1 MRFRSYFALASA
13 LFIAVGFASD
23 ALAQAAKEKGKA
35 APKAPAAAPAAPA
48 APQPQQQSVQA
59 QGITSPWNK
68 RCVVEPNSKKQ
79 ICEISQVFV
88 AETGQ
93 VLMSVRLQEMQDN
106 PRKGLT
112 IMAPMGMLLPP
123 GMRAFIDQQ
132 QLPSGI
138 PYLQCITPPGAPAG
152 CLGEMEVDAGL
163 VTAMKKSQVLRIQ
176 TMNAQ
181 GKTIDFVFPTKDFAK
196 AYDGPAID
204 DKALEAENKKMKD
217 MLQKKADELAKGQQ
231 K

>member
-1 MRFRSYFALASA
+1 MRFRSYFALTSA
-13 LFIAVGFASD
+13 LFITIGFATGAS
-23 ALAQAAKEKGKA
+23 AQAPAPKEKA
-35 APKAPAAAPAAPA
+35 APKAAPAAPA
-48 APQPQQQSVQA
+48 AQPPQQSVQA

-68 RCVVEPNSKKQ
+68 RCVTEPNSKKQ

-93 VLMSVRLQEMQDN
+93 VLMSVRIQEMQDN

-123 GMRAFIDQQ
+123 GMRAFVDQQ

-138 PYLQCITPPGAPAG
+138 PYLQCVTPAGAPPG
-152 CLGEMEVDAGL
+152 CVGEMEIDAGL
-163 VTAMKKSQVLRIQ
+163 IAAMKKSQVLRIQ
-176 TMNAQ
+176 TMNGQ
-181 GKTIDFVFPTKDFAK
+181 GKTIDFVFPTKEFAK

-204 DKALEAENKKMKD
+204 EKAMEAENKKMKD
-217 MLQKKADELAKGQQ
+217 MLQKKADELAKSQQ

>member
-1 MRFRSYFALASA
+1 MGFRSYFALTSA
-13 LFIAVGFASD
+13 LFIAIGFGTGAF
-23 ALAQAAKEKGKA
+23 AQGSKEKAPKG
-35 APKAPAAAPAAPA
+35 APKAPAAAPAAPQ
-48 APQPQQQSVQA
+48 APQSVQA

-68 RCVVEPNSKKQ
+68 RCVTEPNSKKQ

-93 VLMSVRLQEMQDN
+93 VLMSIRLQEMQDN
-106 PRKGLT
+106 PRKGLS

-123 GMRAFIDQQ
+123 GMRAFVDQQ
-132 QLPSGI
+132 QIPTGI
-138 PYLQCITPPGAPAG
+138 PYLQCITPPGAPPG
-152 CLGEMEVDAGL
+152 CLGELEVDAGL
-163 VTAMKKSQVLRIQ
+163 IAALKKSQVLRIQ

-204 DKALEAENKKMKD
+204 EKALEAENKKMKD
-217 MLQKKADELAKGQQ
+217 MLQKKANELAKSQQ

>member
-1 MRFRSYFALASA
+1 MRFRSYFALTSA
-13 LFIAVGFASD
+13 LFIAIGFGTGAF
-23 ALAQAAKEKGKA
+23 AQASKEKAPKSAPKG
-35 APKAPAAAPAAPA
+35 APKAPAAAPKA
-48 APQPQQQSVQA
+48 QQSVQA

-68 RCVVEPNSKKQ
+68 RCITEPNSKKQ

-123 GMRAFIDQQ
+123 GMRAFVDQQ

-138 PYLQCITPPGAPAG
+138 PYLQCITPPGAPSG

-163 VTAMKKSQVLRIQ
+163 IAALKKSQVLRVQ

-204 DKALEAENKKMKD
+204 EKALQAENKKMKD
-217 MLQKKADELAKGQQ
+217 MLQKKADELAKSQQ

>member
-1 MRFRSYFALASA
+1 MRLRSLFALTSA
-13 LFIAVGFASD
+13 LFIAVGFSSGAF
-23 ALAQAAKEKGKA
+23 AQAAKEKGKA
-35 APKAPAAAPAAPA
+35 APKTPAAAPAAPQA
-48 APQPQQQSVQA
+48 QQSVQA

-68 RCVVEPNSKKQ
+68 RCVTEPNSKKQ

-93 VLMSVRLQEMQDN
+93 VLMSIRLQEMQDN

-123 GMRAFIDQQ
+123 GMRAFVDQQ
-132 QLPSGI
+132 QIPTGI
-138 PYLQCITPPGAPAG
+138 PYLQCITPPGAPPG
-152 CLGEMEVDAGL
+152 CLGELEVDAGL
-163 VTAMKKSQVLRIQ
+163 ITAMKKSQSLRIQ
-176 TMNAQ
+176 TMNVQ

-204 DKALEAENKKMKD
+204 QKALDAENKKMKD
-217 MLQKKADELAKGQQ
+217 MLQKKADELAKSQQ

>member
-1 MRFRSYFALASA
+1 MGFRSYFALTSA
-13 LFIAVGFASD
+13 LFIAIGFGTGAF
-23 ALAQAAKEKGKA
+23 AQGSKEKAPKG
-35 APKAPAAAPAAPA
+35 APKAPAAAPAAPQA
-48 APQPQQQSVQA
+48 QSVQA

-68 RCVVEPNSKKQ
+68 RCVTEPNSKKQ

-93 VLMSVRLQEMQDN
+93 VLMSIRLQEMQDN
-106 PRKGLT
+106 PRKGLS

-123 GMRAFIDQQ
+123 GMRAFVDQQ
-132 QLPSGI
+132 QIPTGI
-138 PYLQCITPPGAPAG
+138 PYLQCITPPGAPPG
-152 CLGEMEVDAGL
+152 CLGELEVDAGL
-163 VTAMKKSQVLRIQ
+163 IAALKKSQVLRVQ

-204 DKALEAENKKMKD
+204 EKALEAENKKMKD
-217 MLQKKADELAKGQQ
+217 MLQKKANELAKSQQ

>member
-1 MRFRSYFALASA
+1 MGFRSYFALTSA
-13 LFIAVGFASD
+13 LFIAIGFGTGAF
-23 ALAQAAKEKGKA
+23 AQGSKEKAPKG
-35 APKAPAAAPAAPA
+35 APKAPAAAPAAPQA
-48 APQPQQQSVQA
+48 QSVQA

-68 RCVVEPNSKKQ
+68 RCVTEPNSKKQ

-93 VLMSVRLQEMQDN
+93 VLMSIRLQEMQDN
-106 PRKGLT
+106 PRKGLS

-123 GMRAFIDQQ
+123 GMRAFVDQQ
-132 QLPSGI
+132 QIPTGI
-138 PYLQCITPPGAPAG
+138 PYLQCITPPGAPPG
-152 CLGEMEVDAGL
+152 CLGELEVDAGL
-163 VTAMKKSQVLRIQ
+163 IAALKKSQVLRIQ

-204 DKALEAENKKMKD
+204 EKALEAENKKMKD
-217 MLQKKADELAKGQQ
+217 MLQKKANELAKSQQ